1 METQPLL
8 ILVSLEAFAFL
19 VVILTITYDLVR
31 RSREHERGLASQL
44 ETFLGPRHIDGD
56 EGGFTGFAHA
66 VRESAVLAFDQ
77 NGWSGVA
84 YVYAMAWGAYL
95 LVCGLTIGS
104 IALTQNFV
112 G

>member
-31 RSREHERGLASQL
+31 RSREHERGLVSPL

>member
-1 METQPLL
+1 METSHLF
-8 ILVSLEAFAFL
+8 ILVSLEAFVFL
-19 VVILTITYDLVR
+19 LMILTITYDLVR
-31 RSREHERGLASQL
+31 RSREHERGLVSQL

-77 NGWSGVA
+77 RGWSGVA
-84 YVYAMAWGAYL
+84 RVYAAAWVAYL
-95 LVCGLTIGS
+95 LICGLTVGS
-104 IALTQNFV
+104 VTLTQTIV